1 MGIGKA
7 FKKAVKQVSNT
18 VTDAGA
24 DAVKGVKTGFN
35 SYTESKL
42 GSMATPYLSLYTAD
56 GRDAVVKSWGGWAQA
71 GAGAVNPTLGAAV
84 SAGVGAYNN
93 YNAPD
98 ASSGPAFM
106 PVAPQGA
113 AAPTTKDRTLWYIGG
128 GVGILALVLI
138 LTLSRGR
145 K

>member
-1 MGIGKA
+1 
-7 FKKAVKQVSNT
+7 
-18 VTDAGA
+18 
-24 DAVKGVKTGFN
+24 
-35 SYTESKL
+35 
-42 GSMATPYLSLYTAD
+42 
-56 GRDAVVKSWGGWAQA
+56 
-71 GAGAVNPTLGAAV
+71 
-84 SAGVGAYNN
+84 
-93 YNAPD
+93 
-98 ASSGPAFM
+98 M